1 MRFTIP
7 LSAITLMVAS
17 VKAAEN
23 PIIGLVDRIT
33 SISQDFDNVL
43 EDPNPVRIIE
53 TLPVSIKS
61 LSDDS
66 ATCLP

>member
-1 MRFTIP
+1 M
-7 LSAITLMVAS
+7 LAG

-43 EDPNPVRIIE
+43 EDPNPVKIIG
-53 TLPVSIKS
+53 TLPVSALPRDGDAI
-61 LSDDS
+61 
-66 ATCLP
+66 ACLP